1 MLNLSDVKRALRDR
15 YAWPGGYP
23 LFLVMCDGE
32 AMSID
37 GARANWC
44 HIVRAHLDKD
54 RRSGWHVLW
63 IDVNWEDQELVCCET
78 GMPIP
83 SAYGEEA

>member
-1 MLNLSDVKRALRDR
+1 MLNLSDVKQALRER

-23 LFLVMCDGE
+23 LFLVMCDGD

-44 HIVRAHLDKD
+44 HIVRAHLDQD
-54 RRSGWHVLW
+54 RRSGWGVASV
-63 IDVNWEDQELVCCET
+63 DVNWEDPDLICCQT
-78 GMPIP
+78 GKPIE
-83 SAYGEEA
+83 SAYAPN